1 MEHDMFPSTSEAW
14 IFILVSCVIGFVIGQ
29 WIKARKNK
37 VEKSNEYIDGLK
49 KRILA
54 EKLAQAKKD
63 KKKNRRANKKN
74 SGSS

>member
-1 MEHDMFPSTSEAW
+1 MEHDMFPGTSEAW
-14 IFILVSCVIGFVIGQ
+14 IFILVSCAIGFAIGQ

-54 EKLAQAKKD
+54 EKFAQTKKD
-63 KKKNRRANKKN
+63 KKNKRK
-74 SGSS
+74 SKIQ